1 MEEDTEPI
9 VLKQR
14 KPRSDAQS
22 AALEKARTRAAEM
35 RATRFKNASGENEPD
50 EEPQPQDEP
59 QEEQQPEPLTEKKP
73 RKPRAVKPK
82 AVKFVEQQQPEAIEE
97 EPEPEPED
105 VKQYRREVQ
114 AVPPPTPKQHFRMI
128 QSMNKSYMLY
138 EE

>member
-9 VLKQR
+9 TLKQR
-14 KPRSDAQS
+14 KPRSDAQL

-82 AVKFVEQQQPEAIEE
+82 PVEQQQPEAIEP

-114 AVPPPTPKQHFRMI
+114 AAPIPTPKQHFRMI